1 MTDIDSMHAALQ
13 LPAYIVLA
21 CLAAAFIA
29 RSYAIERGD
38 ITLGSARVVRING
51 YLWTI
56 VAIKGVYWTVQRI
69 GKATDLHVL
78 SDHLDDGPI
87 FAAACNVALII
98 MGAWLIAIITRDVF
112 GRQAEWVAVSCVAIL
127 TVTGAIVV
135 RGAGL

>member
-1 MTDIDSMHAALQ
+1 MIDVDSLHAALQ

-21 CLAAAFIA
+21 CVAAAFIA

-51 YLWTI
+51 WLWAI
-56 VAIKGVYWTVQRI
+56 VVIKGIYWTVQRVA
-69 GKATDLHVL
+69 KSADLHVL

-87 FAAACNVALII
+87 FATACNVALIVA
-98 MGAWLIAIITRDVF
+98 GGWLIALITRDVF

-127 TVTGAIVV
+127 TVMGAIVV